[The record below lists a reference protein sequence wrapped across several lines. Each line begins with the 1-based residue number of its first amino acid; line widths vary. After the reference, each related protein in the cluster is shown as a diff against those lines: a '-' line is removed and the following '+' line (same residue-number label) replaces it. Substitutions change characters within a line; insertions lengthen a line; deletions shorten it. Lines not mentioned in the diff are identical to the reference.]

1 MPDEG
6 QKGQKNKGGVI
17 GQYPYFAPDAQ
28 GMKKAPKMTK
38 ADELYLKKFMAAREA
53 AEIARVEETYM
64 EEKKRRE
71 EARKEY
77 PPDPFEDGKI
87 NITVNARLHL
97 ERNKHLK
104 PDQVQ
109 YRAPNGDKVTI
120 TNQIFGEHK
129 YFQQKDDTEQDKDME
144 DYVMGNWE
152 STAFVGGKAKK
163 PASKTL

>member
-1 MPDEG
+1 
-6 QKGQKNKGGVI
+6 
-17 GQYPYFAPDAQ
+17 
-28 GMKKAPKMTK
+28 
-38 ADELYLKKFMAAREA
+38 MAAREA

-104 PDQVQ
+104 PD
-109 YRAPNGDKVTI
+109 
-120 TNQIFGEHK
+120 
-129 YFQQKDDTEQDKDME
+129 
-144 DYVMGNWE
+144 
-152 STAFVGGKAKK
+152 
-163 PASKTL
+163 